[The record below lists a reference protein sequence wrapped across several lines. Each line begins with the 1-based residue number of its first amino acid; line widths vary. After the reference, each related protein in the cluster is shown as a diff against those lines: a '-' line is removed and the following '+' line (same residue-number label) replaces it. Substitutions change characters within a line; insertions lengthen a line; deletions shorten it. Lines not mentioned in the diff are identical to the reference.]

1 MSDYTPRQYADAALF
16 LMSDVELSNA
26 DRGTLARMMRAAI
39 AAGFNPVVSLEQ
51 QWAHMVIEAGS
62 EATEDEER
70 RARAILRVV
79 R

>member
-1 MSDYTPRQYADAALF
+1 MTEYTPRQYADAAMF
-16 LMSDVELSNA
+16 LVSDVELSNA

-39 AAGFNPVVSLEQ
+39 AAGFNPVASLET
-51 QWAHMVIEAGS
+51 QWAHMVMDAGS
-62 EATEDEER
+62 EASEDEER